1 MTKNKYYF
9 YNTNDGKKIR
19 YIYNKSKSKIVII
32 FLHGMMSDING
43 KKVKYIYKLS
53 KKLNI
58 NFLAF
63 DLLGH
68 GKSSGNFLDFGI
80 SDWYGQ
86 SKEII
91 KSLVKNKKIILIGS
105 SMGGWIGILLL
116 KKLKN
121 IIAFIGIAAAYDF
134 TEKKMWKN
142 FSPKIKKKISNGK
155 VHYLKNSYGGYYPI
169 SINLIRN
176 SKKYLLKEKKINLKI
191 PIKLITG
198 QKDKVVSFQDTLDMN
213 MILNSK
219 DKKIFLQKDGDHSL
233 SKIQDLKRIKEIILD
248 ILKNII

>member
-1 MTKNKYYF
+1 MTKIKYYF
-9 YNTNDGKKIR
+9 YNTRDGEKIR
-19 YIYNKSKSKIVII
+19 YIHNKSKSKIIII

-68 GKSSGNFLDFGI
+68 GKSSGNFSDFGI
-80 SDWYGQ
+80 GDWYNQ

-91 KSLVKNKKIILIGS
+91 KGLVKNKKIILIGS

-116 KKLKN
+116 KKLKSV
-121 IIAFIGIAAAYDF
+121 IAFIGIAAAYNF
-134 TEKKMWKN
+134 TENKMWNN
-142 FSPKIKKKISNGK
+142 FSFKIKKRILKGKIHN
-155 VHYLKNSYGGYYPI
+155 LKNSYGGSYPI

-176 SKKYLLKEKKINLKI
+176 SKKYLLNKKKINLKI
-191 PIKLITG
+191 PITLITG
-198 QKDKVVSFQDTLDMN
+198 QKDKVVSFKDVLDMN
-213 MILNSK
+213 MIINSK
-219 DKKIFLQKDGDHSL
+219 DKKIFVQKDGDHSL
-233 SKIQDLKRIKEIILD
+233 SKIQDLKRIEEIILD
-248 ILKNII
+248 ILKNKI